1 VRKLGLL
8 VLVVVML
15 LAIDELAK
23 AFSSRTI
30 ASAMQDKVQGVSSV
44 DADIDSFPFLG
55 RLLVQGSVSELDVT
69 FRNVTGHGI
78 EVAQLRFEAKRLE
91 LDRGVLFSRRNVRL
105 RDVDSVT
112 AEATITEEQIRK
124 VTGADVRLADGQA
137 TVSAGGATAT
147 ATIKV
152 IEGRVRMEVGS
163 LPAISI
169 PVPDAELLPCA
180 VEAEVVENALELTCT
195 FQDLPAIVVDAIG
208 AASLQD

>member
-1 VRKLGLL
+1 MRKLGFL
-8 VLVVVML
+8 VLALVML

-30 ASAMQDKVQGVSSV
+30 ASAVERKVHGVSSV

-78 EVAQLRFEAKRLE
+78 DVAHLRFEAKGLE
-91 LDRGVLFSRRNVRL
+91 LDRGVLFSRRNVRV
-105 RDVDSVT
+105 RDVDRVT
-112 AEATITEEQIRK
+112 AEATITEEQIRE
-124 VTGADVRLADGQA
+124 VTGADVRLADGRA

-163 LPAISI
+163 LPAVSI
-169 PVPDAELLPCA
+169 PIPDADLLPCA
-180 VEAEVVENALELTCT
+180 VEAEVVEDALVLSCTAEEL
-195 FQDLPAIVVDAIG
+195 PGIVVDAIG
-208 AASLQD
+208 HVDLQR

>member
-1 VRKLGLL
+1 MRKLGFL

-30 ASAMQDKVQGVSSV
+30 ASAVERKVQGVSSV
-44 DADIDSFPFLG
+44 DADIDSFPYLG

-78 EVAQLRFEAKRLE
+78 DVAQLRFEAEGLE
-91 LDRGVLFSRRNVRL
+91 LDRGVLFSRRNVRV
-105 RDVDSVT
+105 RDVDRVT

-124 VTGADVRLADGQA
+124 VTGADIRLADGRA

-152 IEGRVRMEVGS
+152 VEGRVRMEVGS
-163 LPAISI
+163 LPAVSI
-169 PVPDAELLPCA
+169 PIPDAELLPCA
-180 VEAEVVENALELTCT
+180 VEAEVVEDALVLSCSTD
-195 FQDLPAIVVDAIG
+195 QLPAIVVDAIG
-208 AASLQD
+208 HVDLQG